1 MAYRIEFTA
10 DARSQLRSLPAHDR
24 ATVLEI
30 TREQLVHEPSRATR
44 NRKPMRPNPLAP
56 WVLRIGH
63 LRVYSEVAEKPLTYV
78 TIRAIGVKVRER
90 VFVAGVEID
99 LS

>member
-1 MAYRIEFTA
+1 
-10 DARSQLRSLPAHDR
+10 
-24 ATVLEI
+24 
-30 TREQLVHEPSRATR
+30 
-44 NRKPMRPNPLAP
+44 MRPNPLAP
-56 WVLRIGH
+56 WALPIGH
-63 LRVYSEVAEKPLTYV
+63 LRGYDEMAEKPLTF